1 MAVTIGADLLAELIP
16 QGADLP
22 TVRKGSACLRLLSR
36 SNESESLRDPDITP
50 DVISNEYVIRVAAY
64 LSQSRDS
71 IGQLDLGV
79 RSHAQD
85 PARAAGARALIAS
98 FLELTA

>member
-22 TVRKGSACLRLLSR
+22 TVEKDRLLALAVAVY
-36 SNESESLRDPDITP
+36 ESESLRDSDITP

-85 PARAAGARALIAS
+85 PARDAGARALIAS

>member
-22 TVRKGSACLRLLSR
+22 TVEKDRLLALAVAVY
-36 SNESESLRDPDITP
+36 ESESLRDPDITP